1 MEFGVRE
8 KEIEERVIFVY
19 SLGQPQ
25 CYSKLVHKPLK
36 VVYIHCELVLKAVY
50 EDVRGKV
57 VLVLLPTHKPK
68 ILFLSLSFL
77 LTNLVCVYLAW
88 AAGPIY
94 NNYYLTQYCWCPI
107 SLWSAGIR
115 VHLKD
120 WLGHKHCPRLY
131 G

>member
-1 MEFGVRE
+1 MMEFGVRE

-36 VVYIHCELVLKAVY
+36 VVYIYCELVLKAVY

-94 NNYYLTQYCWCPI
+94 KKTI
-107 SLWSAGIR
+107 I
-115 VHLKD
+115 
-120 WLGHKHCPRLY
+120 
-131 G
+131 